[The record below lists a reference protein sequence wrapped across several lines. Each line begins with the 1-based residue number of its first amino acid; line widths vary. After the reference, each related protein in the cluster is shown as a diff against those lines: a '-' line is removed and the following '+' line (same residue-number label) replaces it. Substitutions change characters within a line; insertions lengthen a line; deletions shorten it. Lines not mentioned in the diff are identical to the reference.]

1 MIIFLRVLFF
11 IVLLSM
17 LAITGWASTQCALWK
32 TPRAVA
38 THPWFIATLFD
49 TYWAFLTFYCW
60 VAYKEVSWFARLAW
74 LIGILLL
81 GNIVMAIY
89 MLIEL
94 FKVPADGKIE
104 DVLLRRA
111 RL

>member
-1 MIIFLRVLFF
+1 
-11 IVLLSM
+11 
-17 LAITGWASTQCALWK
+17 
-32 TPRAVA
+32 
-38 THPWFIATLFD
+38 
-49 TYWAFLTFYCW
+49 
-60 VAYKEVSWFARLAW
+60 VAYKEVSWFARIAW

-94 FKVPADGKIE
+94 FKAPADGKIE